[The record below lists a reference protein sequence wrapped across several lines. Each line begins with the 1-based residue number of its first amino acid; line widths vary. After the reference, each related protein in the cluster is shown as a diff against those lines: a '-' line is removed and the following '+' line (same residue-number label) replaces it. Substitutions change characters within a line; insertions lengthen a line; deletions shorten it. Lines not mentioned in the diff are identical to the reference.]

1 MNRLPRFA
9 IPGAALLAA
18 AVLAGCCPTPPK
30 ATTPIAETPPVETPP
45 VETPPVV
52 DAPPTVAWES
62 SGVAWDEPPPPL
74 PEVAFT
80 PPIPIEFTMP
90 NGIRVL
96 VVENHRLPLVSVRI
110 AVASAGSRADG
121 ARAGLA
127 ALTADLL
134 DEGAGK
140 RTALELPEE
149 LERLGASLTV
159 GAGTDHAQLT
169 LDTMAATLP
178 GALAVTADVLLR
190 PTFAAAD
197 VTRVKAEHLADLAT
211 RGDQPTAI
219 ARLVFA
225 RMIYGAHPYG
235 NSVDGTTASVTPL
248 TRADVQAFWK
258 RSYGPAAT
266 TIVIVGDVTVDAARA
281 LLTKS
286 LGGWR
291 NKVAL
296 AKAPPAAAPTAPTL
310 GFVDR
315 PGAPQSVV
323 VIGRLGPDVRDPMLA
338 ARDLINTA
346 VGGSFASRLNSVLR
360 EQKGYTYGISSTF
373 VRSPWGGAWRATS
386 QVRTDATALAITD
399 ALAILAD
406 TATEP
411 MPAVELAKAKALMIR
426 GLPQDFET
434 NAGIA
439 GQYLGAVLD
448 GRPLTYF
455 RDLPGQLAAV
465 TAESARDG
473 AATAWRDL
481 SIVVVG
487 DWAVIGADVT
497 KLGLPIVRYDVDG
510 NRGN

>member
-1 MNRLPRFA
+1 MNRL
-9 IPGAALLAA
+9 ALLAA
-18 AVLAGCCPTPPK
+18 AVLAGCCPTPR
-30 ATTPIAETPPVETPP
+30 ATTTPVTEVTPPDETPP

-52 DAPPTVAWES
+52 DGPPAVAWAS
-62 SGVAWDEPPPPL
+62 SGVAWDEPPAPL

-80 PPIPIEFTMP
+80 PPIPTEFTLP

-110 AVASAGSRADG
+110 AVVSAGSRADG
-121 ARAGLA
+121 KRAGLA

-140 RTALELPEE
+140 RTALQLPEE

-159 GAGTDHAQLT
+159 GAGNDHAQLT

-178 GALAVTADVLLR
+178 GALAVTADVLVR
-190 PTFAAAD
+190 PTFAAPDFA
-197 VTRVKAEHLADLAT
+197 RVKAEHLADLAT

-225 RMIYGAHPYG
+225 RMIFGAHPYG
-235 NSVDGTTASVTPL
+235 SSIDGTTASVTPL
-248 TRADVQAFWK
+248 TRADVQKFWK
-258 RSYGPAAT
+258 QSYGPSAT
-266 TIVIVGDVTVDAARA
+266 TIVIVGDVTVDGARA
-281 LLTKS
+281 LLTTA

-291 NKVAL
+291 NKVAA
-296 AKAPPAAAPTAPTL
+296 AKPPAAPVATKPTL

-323 VIGRLGPDVRDPMLA
+323 VLGRVGPDVRDPMLA

-373 VRSPWGGAWRATS
+373 LRSAWGGAWRASS

-406 TATEP
+406 TATTP
-411 MPAVELAKAKALMIR
+411 LPAPELAKAKALMIR

-465 TAESARDG
+465 TAEGARDG
-473 AATAWRDL
+473 ADTGWRDL

-487 DWAVIGADVT
+487 DWAKVGADVT

-510 NRGN
+510 NVLK